1 MTLLYDFFLVVVVLY
16 ILCLC
21 VVKLNFV
28 CWVIVLSLDDA
39 SGMYISITFF
49 IIYIVSFYT
58 ILIKPN
64 TIVVLVGA
72 KFFS

>member
-1 MTLLYDFFLVVVVLY
+1 M
-16 ILCLC
+16 
-21 VVKLNFV
+21 KLNFV